1 MWILFNLI
9 TTSLSLVN
17 PGKPSV
23 PVIRKL
29 IQGDTTGIDIVVSYA
44 ESTAKI
50 EIPPA
55 PYPVLKKSNKPM
67 IFRDPSVYEKDAFY
81 PERPY
86 KFYYLGRRRGVK
98 YFILEV
104 HPYLY
109 NPVKNKIR
117 YAESIDIRGTE
128 VLKYKKQEDKDT
140 LLIVTP
146 LEFLPSL
153 NYFLFYK
160 RICGFSVE
168 ILVTDPSW
176 DINDIKNEISLRN
189 PDYLLIIGDI
199 SKIPAFSEMLYIPGN
214 GGDHRLTDL
223 YYACSDSDYIP
234 DIFYG
239 RISVDDVNELSDII
253 DKILNYDSLN
263 YSWGNKAFFMA
274 SDDATWFTLA
284 EMTQNYSM
292 EKVRQNGMI
301 ADSHFARRSTPGT
314 PLDEA
319 FSSGISI
326 AAYSGHGSNFSWR
339 GPSFDTSDVNNLPPN
354 FRTPVIFSFA
364 CNTGAYGNNNDCFM
378 EHWNLSEKK
387 GSIISFGSSTGS
399 YWDEDDLLQR
409 SIFDVLFDDKRIGA
423 LIDTAKLLFASK
435 YSGDSILIKSY
446 YQQYN
451 LLGDPTLKLRYGNY
465 EKTILDIPRIVS
477 LKDTI
482 TANIG
487 SEGKVGLFQNHIEEI
502 YDVDNSGS
510 VKLSFSIFYDGAI
523 RIMAKAKDKLSTSKL
538 MYISDKPISD
548 VFHIEN
554 NLTVDIFRINFFAI
568 PGKVDASLYDCL
580 GRKIEE
586 KSWKYNTY
594 GKKSELWD
602 IKDIKSGIY
611 FIEVSQGKTWRFTGK
626 IIKL

>member
-9 TTSLSLVN
+9 TVSLSLLK

-29 IQGDTTGIDIVVSYA
+29 IQGDTLGINIVVTYS
-44 ESTAKI
+44 ESTTKI

-55 PYPVLKKSNKPM
+55 PYPVLNKSNKPI

-104 HPYLY
+104 HPYQY
-109 NPVKNKIR
+109 NPVKRTAR
-117 YAESIDIRGTE
+117 YARSIDIKGLE
-128 VLKYKKQEDKDT
+128 AKKLKKQQDKDT
-140 LLIVTP
+140 LLVVTP
-146 LEFLPSL
+146 PEFLSSL
-153 NYFLFYK
+153 DYFLFYK
-160 RICGFSVE
+160 KVSGFTVETLIVESDWEIADIRSRIIGKNPNYL
-168 ILVTDPSW
+168 IL
-176 DINDIKNEISLRN
+176 
-189 PDYLLIIGDI
+189 IGDI
-199 SKIPAFSEMLYIPGN
+199 SKIPAFSELLYIPGT
-214 GGDHRLTDL
+214 GSDHRLTDL
-223 YYACSDSDYIP
+223 YYACTDSGFIRDM
-234 DIFYG
+234 FYG
-239 RISVDDVNELSDII
+239 RLSVENTQELSSVISKII
-253 DKILNYDSLN
+253 NYDTLN
-263 YSWGNKAFFMA
+263 LPWRKAAFFMA
-274 SDDATWFTLA
+274 SNDPAWYTLA
-284 EMTQNYSM
+284 ENTQKYSI
-292 EKVRQNGMI
+292 EIARQNGMVV
-301 ADSHFARRSTPGT
+301 DSHFAYRSMPGT

-319 FSSGISI
+319 FSSGRSI
-326 AAYSGHGSNFSWR
+326 AAYSGHGSKFSWQ
-339 GPSFDTSDVNNLPPN
+339 GPLFDTNDVNNLPPN
-354 FRTPVIFSFA
+354 FKTPIIFSFA
-364 CNTGAYGNNNDCFM
+364 CHTGAYGSNDCFL
-378 EHWNLSEKK
+378 EHWNLSKNK

-399 YWDEDDLLQR
+399 YWDEDDILQR
-409 SIFDVLFDDKRIGA
+409 RIFDVLFTNKKIGA
-423 LIDTAKLLFASK
+423 VVDTAKLLFALD
-435 YSGDSILIKSY
+435 YTGDFALIKSY

-451 LLGDPTLKLRYGNY
+451 LLGDPTLELRYGNY

-487 SEGKVGLFQNHIEEI
+487 SEGKVGLFQNQNEEV

-548 VFHIEN
+548 IFHIEN
-554 NLTVDIFRINFFAI
+554 NLTLDIFRINFFVI
-568 PGKVDASLYDCL
+568 PGKVDASIYDCL

-586 KSWKYNTY
+586 KSWIYNNY
-594 GKKSELWD
+594 GEKSEVWD
-602 IKDIKSGIY
+602 IRDIKSGIY
-611 FIEVSQGKTWRFTGK
+611 FIEVSQGKAWRFTGK